1 MTTIQIKKML
11 RLHLLWLR
19 GESGGQH
26 AKLIDKDLSGA
37 NLRYANLSRAFLKN
51 VNLSGADL
59 GKATLRGA
67 KLVDVALCDADLD
80 CANLYNARCIN
91 SNFRQAYLRSAN
103 LDGAYLENGTVFVGA
118 DLTFA
123 RLFNADLFD
132 SDLTGACLDKADL
145 RYARLHKA
153 TMPQGFDAS
162 DEAIALSIVPST
174 GSFTAW
180 KRVKDYLVKLRI
192 PANAKRS
199 NGTGRKCR
207 ASYAKVESIFRVST
221 GEKMPD
227 SLKDVASFDYG
238 PHTPYIVGQIVRP
251 DEWDPCRWNE
261 CSHGIHFFMTR
272 HEAENW

>member
-1 MTTIQIKKML
+1 MTTTQIKRML
-11 RLHLLWLR
+11 RLHLLWLL
-19 GESGGQH
+19 GESGGQR
-26 AKLIDKDLSGA
+26 AEIISKDLSKA
-37 NLRYANLSRAFLKN
+37 NLQHANLSRAFLQN

-59 GKATLRGA
+59 DRAILRGA
-67 KLVDVALCDADLD
+67 KLVDVALCDANLD
-80 CANLYNARCIN
+80 RASLCNARCIN
-91 SNFRQAYLRSAN
+91 SNFRQASLRSAD
-103 LDGAYLENGTVFVGA
+103 LTDASLENGTVFVGA

-123 RLFNADLFD
+123 RLFDADLCD
-132 SDLTGACLDKADL
+132 SDLTGACLTKADL
-145 RYARLHKA
+145 RYTGLHKA
-153 TMPQGFDAS
+153 TMPKGFDAS
-162 DEAIALSIVPST
+162 DEAMELSIVPST

-180 KRVKDYLVKLRI
+180 KKVKGYLVKLRI

-207 ASYAKVESIFRVST
+207 ASYAKVESIFRAST

-227 SLKDVASFDYG
+227 SLKGVASSDYG